1 MYYSSSYNIIYRT
14 LFYRKPVFTFFQ
26 HIPYKY
32 INILSKVIKK
42 WRCEVTIPTKDSTET
57 LYLLYDTYR

>member
-1 MYYSSSYNIIYRT
+1 MYYSLSDNIVYST

-32 INILSKVIKK
+32 LYILNKVINK
-42 WRCEVTIPTKDSTET
+42 WRREVTIPTKDSTET
-57 LYLLYDTYR
+57 LYLLYDMY